1 MALLATVLFIV
12 VFVTIIGCVGL
23 GFSYFKSQQKQ
34 HIRSMLRNAEASTPV
49 EQRTI
54 QLVRPADVEDLITK
68 FVRRFKVAERLELT
82 LEQAGKNWT
91 VSKLVT
97 VSCVLSAVG
106 CLLGWRFR
114 LFGYPEVSA
123 FLFAAAGLSLPLLLI
138 LRKRSKNIRAFEEQ
152 FPEALDFLS
161 RSMRA
166 GHGFTIALEM
176 LGADSPDP
184 LGSAFRRVSNELQ
197 LGSSLEVALSKLVTL
212 VPLVDVRFF
221 VSSVLLQQETGGNL
235 GEILS
240 KLSHVIRERF
250 RLKGQ
255 VKAASAHGRITG
267 IVLVLMPVAVTGF
280 MMVSSPAYLRGLA
293 ADATGQKMIYGAIIA
308 QIIGYFVIRK
318 IVNIKV

>member
-1 MALLATVLFIV
+1 MLLLAIALFFV
-12 VFVTIIGCVGL
+12 VFLTVVLCAGL
-23 GFSYFKSQQKQ
+23 GFSFFKSQQRQ
-34 HIRSMLRNAEASTPV
+34 QIRSMLRNAEATTPV
-49 EQRTI
+49 EQRTV
-54 QLVRPADVEDLITK
+54 QLVRPADVEDLLTK
-68 FVRRFKVAERLELT
+68 FIRRFEVAGRLELT
-82 LEQAGKNWT
+82 LEQAGKSWT
-91 VSKLVT
+91 VSKLVA
-97 VSCVLSAVG
+97 VSCVLGFIG
-106 CLLGWRFR
+106 CVLGWRLR
-114 LFGYPEVSA
+114 LLDYPQVSA
-123 FLFAAAGLSLPLLLI
+123 AGFAALGLSLPLLLI
-138 LRKRSKNIRAFEEQ
+138 LRKRAKNIRAFEEQ

-197 LGSSLEVALSKLVTL
+197 LGSPLEVALSKLITL

-280 MMVSSPAYLRGLA
+280 MMFSSPNYLRGLA
-293 ADATGQKMIYGAIIA
+293 ADATGQKMIYGAIFG
-308 QIIGYFVIRK
+308 QIVGYFVIRK

>member
-1 MALLATVLFIV
+1 MVLATVLFFV
-12 VFVTIIGCVGL
+12 VFVTVIGCVGL

-34 HIRSMLRNAEASTPV
+34 HIRSMLRNAEAATPV
-49 EQRTI
+49 EQRTV
-54 QLVRPADVEDLITK
+54 QLLRPADVEDLLTK
-68 FVRRFKVAERLELT
+68 FIRRFKVAERLDLI

-91 VSKLVT
+91 VSKLVS
-97 VSCVLSAVG
+97 VSCVLALIG
-106 CLLGWRFR
+106 FLLGWRFR
-114 LFGYPEVSA
+114 ILGYPQVSG
-123 FLFAAAGLSLPLLLI
+123 LVFAAAGLSLPLLFI
-138 LRKRSKNIRAFEEQ
+138 LRKRAKNISAFEEQ

-267 IVLVLMPVAVTGF
+267 IVLVLMPVGVVGF

-293 ADATGQKMIYGAIIA
+293 ADATGQKMIYGAILG

>member
-1 MALLATVLFIV
+1 MALATLLFFV
-12 VFVTIIGCVGL
+12 VFLTVIGCVGL

-49 EQRTI
+49 EQRSVP
-54 QLVRPADVEDLITK
+54 LLRPADVEDMITR

-82 LEQAGKNWT
+82 LEQAGKNWS

-97 VSCVLSAVG
+97 VSSGLG
-106 CLLGWRFR
+106 LIGFLLGWRFR
-114 LFGYPEVSA
+114 ILGYPDLSGL
-123 FLFAAAGLSLPLLLI
+123 LFAALGLSLPLLLI
-138 LRKRSKNIRAFEEQ
+138 LRKRAKNIGAFEEQ

-267 IVLVLMPVAVTGF
+267 IVLVLMPVGVTGF
-280 MMVSSPAYLRGLA
+280 MMASSPAYLRGLA
-293 ADATGQKMIYGAIIA
+293 ADATGQKLIYGAIA
-308 QIIGYFVIRK
+308 GQIIGYFVIRK

>member
-1 MALLATVLFIV
+1 MALATLLFFV
-12 VFVTIIGCVGL
+12 VFLTIIGCVGL

-49 EQRTI
+49 EQRTV
-54 QLVRPADVEDLITK
+54 QLLRPADVEDLLTK
-68 FVRRFKVAERLELT
+68 FIRRFEIAGRLDLI
-82 LEQAGKNWT
+82 LEQAGKDWS

-97 VSCVLSAVG
+97 VSCVLGVIG
-106 CLLGWRFR
+106 FLVGWRLRF
-114 LFGYPEVSA
+114 LGYAELS
-123 FLFAAAGLSLPLLLI
+123 GLLVGALALAIPLLLI
-138 LRKRSKNIRAFEEQ
+138 LRKRRKNISQFEEQ

-267 IVLVLMPVAVTGF
+267 IVLVLMPVGVTGF
-280 MMVSSPAYLRGLA
+280 MMASSPAYLRGLA

>member
-1 MALLATVLFIV
+1 MALLATVLFFV

-49 EQRTI
+49 EQRTV
-54 QLVRPADVEDLITK
+54 QLLRPADVEDLITK

-97 VSCVLSAVG
+97 VSCVLGAIGFLV
-106 CLLGWRFR
+106 GWRFR
-114 LFGYPEVSA
+114 VFGYPEVSA
-123 FLFAAAGLSLPLLLI
+123 LLLAALGLSLPLLLI
-138 LRKRSKNIRAFEEQ
+138 LRKRAKNIGAFEEQ

-197 LGSSLEVALSKLVTL
+197 LCSSLEVALSKLVTL

-293 ADATGQKMIYGAIIA
+293 ADSTGQKMIYGAIIG

>member
-1 MALLATVLFIV
+1 MVLATVLFFV
-12 VFVTIIGCVGL
+12 VFVTVIGCVGL

-49 EQRTI
+49 EQRTV
-54 QLVRPADVEDLITK
+54 QLLRPADVEDMLTR
-68 FVRRFKVAERLELT
+68 FVRRFKVADRLELT
-82 LEQAGKNWT
+82 LEQAGKNWS
-91 VSKLVT
+91 VSKLVI
-97 VSCVLSAVG
+97 VSAVLSVIG
-106 CLLGWRFR
+106 FLLGWRFR
-114 LFGYPEVSA
+114 ILGYPELTGLV
-123 FLFAAAGLSLPLLLI
+123 FAGVGLSLPLLLI
-138 LRKRSKNIRAFEEQ
+138 LRKRAKNIGAFEEQ

-184 LGSAFRRVSNELQ
+184 LGTAFRRVSNELQ
-197 LGSSLEVALSKLVTL
+197 LGSSLEVALSKLVSL
-212 VPLVDVRFF
+212 IPLVDVRFF

-293 ADATGQKMIYGAIIA
+293 ADPTGQKMIYGAIIG